1 MRATELRDRLAVW
14 DDGDKP
20 RYQALADR
28 LQELADAGE
37 LPPGVQLPAERQL
50 ASTLS
55 VSRGTVVRAYSVLRE
70 EGLATTRHGSGT
82 VLGDDDVTPGSR
94 EAHVAEVLPAD
105 SIYSFL
111 DTPVRPEGIIDL
123 RGAHWNDGIDLPSSA
138 LQAFDEDVRD
148 LLTTPGYAVA
158 GLPSLRE
165 ALAAHLTRCG
175 LPTEPEEVL
184 PTTGAMQAISLI
196 AQLRLAA
203 GDVVVTEEQSYPGAL
218 DAFRMLDA
226 HLVGVEVGVDGA
238 EIGQLQAALRRRPAL
253 VYLQPSSQNPT
264 GRTMPQPARTMLI
277 DTLNETDTLVIDD
290 VTMAEMWWGDE
301 PPPPMLAAH
310 PRAPQ
315 ERILTVGSLS
325 KSIWGGLRVGWIRGS
340 RPTITRLARLKAST
354 DLSSSLLSQALAVR
368 LLAHHDSIVSM
379 KRTVLRERADL
390 VTDLLTEH
398 LPEWS
403 WLPPQGGLSL
413 WIDLGWGTSTEFGPY
428 AARRDVSI
436 APSTVHDVHGRSRHR
451 LRLPVT
457 RYPDVLS
464 EAIPR
469 LAMAWEDYRGRVR
482 GVGHA
487 GVVI

>member
-1 MRATELRDRLAVW
+1 MQATELRDRLAVW

-94 EAHVAEVLPAD
+94 EAHVAEVLPSD

-165 ALAAHLTRCG
+165 ALASHLTRCG

-238 EIGQLQAALRRRPAL
+238 EIGQLQSALRRRPAL

-301 PPPPMLAAH
+301 PPPAMLAAH

-354 DLSSSLLSQALAVR
+354 DLSSSLLSQALACR
-368 LLAHHDSIVSM
+368 LLPHHESIVSM

>member
-1 MRATELRDRLAVW
+1 MQATELRDRLSTW
-14 DDGDKP
+14 DDDDKP
-20 RYQALADR
+20 RYKALADR

-37 LPPGVQLPAERQL
+37 LPPGLQLPAERQL
-50 ASTLS
+50 ADTLS
-55 VSRGTVVRAYSVLRE
+55 VSRGTIVRAYGVLRE

-82 VLGDDDVTPGSR
+82 VLGDEEVAPGSR

-138 LQAFDEDVRD
+138 LQAFDDDVRD

-165 ALAAHLTRCG
+165 ALARHLTESG
-175 LPTEPEEVL
+175 MPTEPEEVL

-203 GDVVVTEEQSYPGAL
+203 GDIVVTEEQSYPGAL

-226 HLVGVEVGVDGA
+226 HLVGVGVGRDGA
-238 EIGQLQAALRRRPAL
+238 DIGQLRAALRRRPSL

-264 GRTMPQPARTMLI
+264 GRTMPQPARTMLV
-277 DTLNETDTLVIDD
+277 DALADTDTLVIDD
-290 VTMAEMWWGDE
+290 VTMADMWWDE
-301 PPPPMLAAH
+301 PPPPPLAAH

-315 ERILTVGSLS
+315 DRILTVGSLS
-325 KSIWGGLRVGWIRGS
+325 KSIWGGLRVGWIRGA

-368 LLAHHDSIVSM
+368 LLAHHESIVEM
-379 KRTVLRERADL
+379 KRTVLRERAGL
-390 VTDLLTEH
+390 VGDLLHEH
-398 LPEWS
+398 LPEWT

-413 WIDLGWGTSTEFGPY
+413 WIDLGWGTSTEFSPY
-428 AARRDVSI
+428 ASRRDVSI

-457 RYPDVLS
+457 RYPEVLT
-464 EAIPR
+464 EAVQR
-469 LAMAWEDYRGRVR
+469 LEVAWDDYRSRAR
-482 GVGHA
+482 GHGNA